1 LYNCIFIYK
10 FICSFV
16 KTLIAEDGSLT
27 YVFRMS
33 ALREDFL
40 RFVCQT
46 SPEPLGIEVA
56 HAQGCVVV
64 DTSGREYLD
73 LLSGIG
79 VASLGHAHPVVVQ
92 AVKAQAE
99 RYLHT
104 MVYGEHIQ
112 EPQVRL
118 ARRLAEVT
126 PGPLSVSYFSNSGT
140 EAVEGALKTARKY
153 TGRSRFVSFVNSFH
167 GDTFGSLSVG
177 GNAVYREPFA
187 PLLPTV
193 NFLPFND
200 LSALGQIDETVAAV
214 IIEPIQGEGGV
225 RIPDQ
230 EFLPRLR
237 QRCREVGAL
246 LIFDEVITGFGRTG
260 RLFAC
265 EHWQV
270 TPDILVLAKALGGG
284 MPLGAFVGTPEIMA
298 TLSSNPPLAHV
309 TTFGGHPVCCAAGL
323 ASLEVILQEDLPRR
337 AQSQGA
343 EFLRKLRALCGTGGL
358 IQVRGCGLL
367 LGMDFTTP
375 AATKSFVQNCFAA
388 GLILGW
394 TLHQDTVV
402 RLAPPLIISSAEI
415 EHAVSLM
422 QAVLGKQDA

>member
-1 LYNCIFIYK
+1 M
-10 FICSFV
+10 S
-16 KTLIAEDGSLT
+16 TLRD
-27 YVFRMS
+27 
-33 ALREDFL
+33 DFF

-46 SPEPLGIEVA
+46 SPEPLAIEVA

-92 AVKAQAE
+92 AIKAQAD

-104 MVYGEHIQ
+104 MVYGEYIQ

-118 ARRLAEVT
+118 ARRLAEVA
-126 PGPLSVSYFSNSGT
+126 PAPLSVSYFTNSGT

-153 TGRSRFVSFVNSFH
+153 TGRSRFVSFTGSFH

-177 GNAVYREPFA
+177 GNPAYRTPFA
-187 PLLPTV
+187 PLLPEVT
-193 NFLPFND
+193 FLPFND
-200 LSALGQIDETVAAV
+200 LAALENIGETVAAV

-230 EFLPRLR
+230 EFLSRLR
-237 QRCREVGAL
+237 QRCHEVGAL

-265 EHWQV
+265 EHWSV

-284 MPLGAFVGTPEIMA
+284 MPLGAFVSTPEVMA
-298 TLSSNPPLAHV
+298 TLSMDPPLAHV

-323 ASLEVILQEDLPRR
+323 ASLEVILRQELPQQ
-337 AQSQGA
+337 AQTRGD
-343 EFLRKLRALCGTGGL
+343 EFLRKLRALCGTGGFTR
-358 IQVRGCGLL
+358 VRGCGLL
-367 LGMDFTTP
+367 IGMDFTTP
-375 AATKSFVQNCFAA
+375 EATRSFVQNCFAT

-402 RLAPPLIISSAEI
+402 RLAPPLIISSTEI
-415 EHAVSLM
+415 DHAVSLM
-422 QAVLGKQDA
+422 QAVLRKGDRYP

>member
-1 LYNCIFIYK
+1 
-10 FICSFV
+10 
-16 KTLIAEDGSLT
+16 
-27 YVFRMS
+27 MS
-33 ALREDFL
+33 ALREDFF

-56 HAQGCVVV
+56 RARGCVVV
-64 DTSGREYLD
+64 DTSGKEYLD

-79 VASLGHAHPVVVQ
+79 VAGLGHTHPAVVQ
-92 AVKAQAE
+92 AVGAQAE

-104 MVYGEHIQ
+104 MVYGEYIQ

-126 PGPLSVSYFSNSGT
+126 PAGLSVTYFTNSGT

-153 TGRSRFVSFVNSFH
+153 TGRSGFVGFVGSFH
-167 GDTFGSLSVG
+167 GDTFGSLSLS
-177 GNAVYREPFA
+177 GNPAYRTPFE
-187 PLLPTV
+187 PLLPQVTL
-193 NFLPFND
+193 LPFND
-200 LSALGQIDETVAAV
+200 LDALAQIDETVAAV

-225 RIPDQ
+225 RIPGP

-237 QRCREVGAL
+237 RRCSEVGAL

-265 EHWQV
+265 EHWDV

-284 MPLGAFVGTPEIMA
+284 MPLGAFIGTPAIMA
-298 TLSSNPPLAHV
+298 TLSSGPPLAHV

-323 ASLEVILQEDLPRR
+323 ASLEVVLQQELPRC
-337 AQSQGA
+337 AQVKG
-343 EFLRKLRALCGTGGL
+343 EELLRKLQALCGTGGL
-358 IQVRGCGLL
+358 SGVRGRGLL
-367 LGMDFTTP
+367 IGMDFVTP
-375 AATKSFVQNCFAA
+375 EATKNFVHNCFAA

-394 TLHQDTVV
+394 TLHRDTVV
-402 RLAPPLIISSAEI
+402 RLAPPLVISSAELSR
-415 EHAVSLM
+415 AVIIMKDALRGGGSL
-422 QAVLGKQDA
+422 

>member
-1 LYNCIFIYK
+1 L
-10 FICSFV
+10 
-16 KTLIAEDGSLT
+16 LT
-27 YVFRMS
+27 YALLCMS
-33 ALREDFL
+33 TWRDDFF

-56 HAQGCVVV
+56 HAQGCVIV

-79 VASLGHAHPVVVQ
+79 VASLGHAHPAVVQ
-92 AVKAQAE
+92 AIKAQTE

-118 ARRLAEVT
+118 ARRLAEVA
-126 PGPLSVSYFSNSGT
+126 PAPLSVSYFTNSGT

-153 TGRSRFVSFVNSFH
+153 TGRSRFVSFTGGFH

-177 GNAVYREPFA
+177 GNPVYRTPFE

-193 NFLPFND
+193 TFLPFND
-200 LSALGQIDETVAAV
+200 PGALANIDETVAAV
-214 IIEPIQGEGGV
+214 ISEPIQGEGGV

-237 QRCREVGAL
+237 QRCHEVGAL

-260 RLFAC
+260 KLFAC
-265 EHWQV
+265 EHWSV

-284 MPLGAFVGTPEIMA
+284 MPLGAFVSTPEVMA
-298 TLSSNPPLAHV
+298 TLSMDPPLAHV

-323 ASLEVILQEDLPRR
+323 ASLEVILRQEL
-337 AQSQGA
+337 SQQTQIRGD
-343 EFLRKLRALCGTGGL
+343 EFLRKLRVLCGTGGFTR
-358 IQVRGCGLL
+358 VRGCGLL
-367 LGMDFTTP
+367 IGMDFTTP
-375 AATKSFVQNCFAA
+375 EATRSFVQNCFAA

-415 EHAVSLM
+415 DQAVALM
-422 QAVLGKQDA
+422 QAVLRKGDRYP

>member
-1 LYNCIFIYK
+1 MTTNH
-10 FICSFV
+10 
-16 KTLIAEDGSLT
+16 D
-27 YVFRMS
+27 
-33 ALREDFL
+33 DFL
-40 RFVCQT
+40 RFVAQT
-46 SPEPLGIEVA
+46 SPEPMGIEVA
-56 HAQGCVVV
+56 HAQGCVIM
-64 DTSGREYLD
+64 DKAGKEYLD
-73 LLSGIG
+73 FLSGIG
-79 VASLGHAHPVVVQ
+79 VASLGHTHPVVVQ

-104 MVYGEHIQ
+104 MVYGEYVQ
-112 EPQVRL
+112 EPQVHL

-126 PGPLSVSYFSNSGT
+126 PDPLSVTYFTNSGT

-153 TGRSRFVSFVNSFH
+153 TGRARFVSFLGSFH

-177 GNAVYREPFA
+177 GNPLYRAPFE

-193 NFLPFND
+193 TFLPFND
-200 LSALGQIDETVAAV
+200 SHALARIDETVAAV

-225 RIPDQ
+225 RIPDPA
-230 EFLPRLR
+230 FLPALR

-260 RLFAC
+260 KLFAC

-284 MPLGAFVGTPEIMA
+284 MPLGAFVSTPEIMA
-298 TLSSNPPLAHV
+298 TLSHSPALAHV

-323 ASLEVILQEDLPRR
+323 ASLNFMLETQLPQQAQTKGELVLARLQELV
-337 AQSQGA
+337 GA
-343 EFLRKLRALCGTGGL
+343 GGF
-358 IQVRGCGLL
+358 VAARGRGLL
-367 LGMDFTTP
+367 IGMDFTTP
-375 AATKSFVQNCFAA
+375 EATKQFVQSCFAS

-402 RLAPPLIISSAEI
+402 RLAPPLIISTAEI
-415 EHAVSLM
+415 DRAVTIMRHALH
-422 QAVLGKQDA
+422 LH